1 MKEEAL
7 GLIRS
12 DTGNYLGFCT
22 RLSGFGLRQF
32 KVLRLLQTLQDMS
45 DAETVQNFSLAQHPD
60 LNSKRS
66 PSQNSMGNYL
76 GPCMISFLPVA
87 LCFV

>member
-1 MKEEAL
+1 MKEEAQ

-12 DTGNYLGFCT
+12 EKGNYLGFCT

-45 DAETVQNFSLAQHPD
+45 DAETVQNFSLAQHPEV
-60 LNSKRS
+60 NSKTE
-66 PSQNSMGNYL
+66 
-76 GPCMISFLPVA
+76 PVPK
-87 LCFV
+87 